1 MTNQQ
6 KATARAAVVHRINA
20 HMRAESYRWFLAP
33 LANSGLSLHELAKTM
48 NAYCFK
54 PPIGDGKWYP
64 NTVRRTLQRL
74 DLYEQVAA

>member
-1 MTNQQ
+1 MTRQQ
-6 KATARAAVVHRINA
+6 KATERATVVNRLNA
-20 HMRAESYRWFLAP
+20 HRRAESYRWFLAP
-33 LANSGLSLHELAKTM
+33 LANSGLSLRELARTM

-74 DLYEQVAA
+74 DLYEQEAA